1 MRHKLE
7 MVTASHSVRSTTKP
21 EKPSLSQV
29 SENVPKKLEDN
40 RRLLLEQQL
49 GTFAVTFYFEVVK
62 GKSVIVEW

>member
-7 MVTASHSVRSTTKP
+7 MVTANHSVRSTTKS

-29 SENVPKKLEDN
+29 PNMTGPKKLEDN

-49 GTFAVTFYFEVVK
+49 GQWLRSRTE
-62 GKSVIVEW
+62 SVG